1 MLFFVLEYLKS
12 HLPGLYCLKKKVGKM
27 AFLGPKPWVNPF
39 GKMSLFGLLKLVVFI
54 AQEGVFSVLKYLKR
68 HFPSIYCLKKKKI
81 KKWPFLHQ
89 NHGLTP
95 LQKCQLLDFLN
106 FLFL

>member
-27 AFLGPKPWVNPF
+27 
-39 GKMSLFGLLKLVVFI
+39 SLFGLFKLVVFI

-95 LQKCQLLDFLN
+95 LQKCQLLDFFN
-106 FLFL
+106 FLFLYVRKALFRSRIS